1 MKLTATSSQ
10 GTYRVTESESESKPS
25 DKEPVQQLKDSS
37 DPVSESVLSPLT
49 GLSLIAEGKSR
60 EPDPGPPKPPKK
72 EVDPFDAKFE
82 DAPEPEE
89 EELNEPEPKKEPSE
103 PDPGSPIPPDSPIPN
118 PPTMASAPT
127 LTSLLG
133 TCPTFKGKR
142 KNTKE
147 FITNIKLYF
156 NMNTQRINTPEL
168 KILLAL
174 QHISDDAQQWKENE
188 KTDLDDA
195 TVTDKQMDNWAGFKT
210 RFLKN
215 WEEIDSSGNAYSE
228 LLKLNK

>member
-1 MKLTATSSQ
+1 MT
-10 GTYRVTESESESKPS
+10 
-25 DKEPVQQLKDSS
+25 KEPVQQLKDSS

-49 GLSLIAEGKSR
+49 GLSLIEEGKSR
-60 EPDPGPPKPPKK
+60 EPDPGPPELLKK
-72 EVDPFDAKFE
+72 EVDPFDAEFE

-89 EELNEPEPKKEPSE
+89 ESKEPEPEKEPSE
-103 PDPGSPIPPDSPIPN
+103 PDPGSPIPPESPIPD
-118 PPTMASAPT
+118 PPMMASALTP
-127 LTSLLG
+127 TSLLG

-142 KNTKE
+142 KNAKE
-147 FITNIKLYF
+147 FITNIELYF
-156 NMNTQRINTPEL
+156 NMNTQRINSNEL

-195 TVTDKQMDNWAGFKT
+195 TITDKRPDDWTGFKT

-228 LLKLNK
+228 ILKLNK